1 MKTLLQQLAA
11 YGAYHRDR
19 RNVLTHFV
27 GIPLIVLAV
36 VTLLSR
42 PAWLAPVAASG
53 LAMYYLRLDK
63 RLGLLM
69 TGLLALCVV
78 LGQWAATA
86 PTSVWLALGLGG
98 FVIGWVL
105 QFIGHVFEGRKP
117 AFIDDIMSLA
127 IGPLFVVVEALFAL
141 GLLSQLKAQLQV
153 HTTPP
158 L

>member
-1 MKTLLQQLAA
+1 MKTLQQQLAG

-19 RNVLTHFV
+19 RNVLTHFI

-42 PAWLAPVAASG
+42 PGWLAPAVAAV
-53 LAMYYLRLDK
+53 LALYYLLLDR

-69 TGLLALCVV
+69 TALLVLCLVF
-78 LGQWAATA
+78 GHWAAA
-86 PTSVWLALGLGG
+86 LPTTTWLTLGIGG
-98 FVIGWVL
+98 FVVGWVL

-117 AFIDDIMSLA
+117 AFIDDLMSLA

-141 GLLSQLKAQLQV
+141 GLLPQLKAQLQAQGAK
-153 HTTPP
+153 P
-158 L
+158 